1 MKRTILLILLLVVSI
16 GSVSVFASNV
26 YKEHDNVTFHESVLY
41 GDRSAADGLN
51 IKLHTYQ
58 SSQLFWDTTCKFD
71 NEVAVDTEYN
81 FYPMNHHIDF
91 PESSYGISFMCNN
104 DYAPAY
110 AAYSD
115 SNIHQPGISA
125 AYQELFHSLKPG
137 EEKEKTI
144 FLKDYMDYYEFDISF
159 AFPNCTNHGNTSE
172 LLYSDPGAIKADPTL
187 IALNDV
193 KEYFKIPVLDT
204 ETHLISV
211 EKHKSGALT
220 SLGGGTSESER
231 FDMESWSVST
241 DSTCYFTFNPRST
254 EGNLVDL
261 SELPEGFGIFA
272 LPYTRVSDDVKF
284 DFSTVKTDRI
294 SMVYTLDPNAKIY
307 SLDIDESKTKL
318 FLYTKEE
325 GQLWM
330 TVIDIATMSTL
341 QKFSLIET
349 TQDSWPSIY
358 NYSCFIAVFDSYK
371 EQITVFALNEKQEY
385 EFQFTCDFQP
395 AENMEYYWYPAEL
408 AYDGERLATTGTLRN
423 YSFGNKD
430 YCDFYI
436 MIYDKDG
443 LQYLGRFDN
452 SLDSGLDNDWYDY
465 PCKVDYSYT
474 MDISW

>member
-1 MKRTILLILLLVVSI
+1 MKRSFLLILLLVVSI

-91 PESSYGISFMCNN
+91 PESSYGISFMCNS
-104 DYAPAY
+104 DYAPDS

-115 SNIHQPGISA
+115 TNIHQPGISA
-125 AYQELFHSLKPG
+125 AYQELFHSLNPG

-211 EKHKSGALT
+211 GKHKSGALT

-294 SMVYTLDPNAKIY
+294 SMVYTLDPNAEIY

-349 TQDSWPSIY
+349 TKDSWPSIY
-358 NYSCFIAVFDSYK
+358 NYSYFIAVFDSYK

-385 EFQFTCDFQP
+385 ELQFTCDYQP
-395 AENMEYYWYPAEL
+395 AENMEYYWYPAGL

-423 YSFGNKD
+423 YSYGNKD

-436 MIYDKDG
+436 MVYDKDG
-443 LQYLGRFDN
+443 LQYLGKFDN
-452 SLDSGLDNDWYDY
+452 SLDSGLDNNWYEY
-465 PCKVDYSYT
+465 PCKSNLSNAI
-474 MDISW
+474 DISW

>member
-1 MKRTILLILLLVVSI
+1 MKRTFLLILLLVISI
-16 GSVSVFASNV
+16 GSISVFASSV
-26 YKEHDNVTFHESVLY
+26 YKEYDNVTFKETVLY
-41 GDRSAADGLN
+41 GDRNAAKGLN
-51 IKLHTYQ
+51 LKLYTNQ

-71 NEVAVDTEYN
+71 DEVAVNTEYN

-91 PESSYGISFMCNN
+91 PESSYGISLMCNPDVVMYTEESTMN
-104 DYAPAY
+104 QTGLAGAY
-110 AAYSD
+110 K
-115 SNIHQPGISA
+115 
-125 AYQELFHSLKPG
+125 ELFDTLKPG

-159 AFPNCTNHGNTSE
+159 NFPNCATYGNTTE
-172 LLYSDPGAIKADPTL
+172 LLYSEPEMLKADPYL
-187 IALNDV
+187 IALNDI

-204 ETHLISV
+204 ETHVISIG
-211 EKHKSGALT
+211 KHANGHLST
-220 SLGGGTSESER
+220 TGGGTGEGER
-231 FDMESWSVST
+231 FNLESWSVST
-241 DSTCYFTFNPRST
+241 DNTCYFAFNPRST
-254 EGNLVDL
+254 EGNLIDL

-272 LPYTRVSDDVKF
+272 LPFTRVSNDVTF
-284 DFSTVKTDRI
+284 DFSTVKTDHI
-294 SMVYTLDPNAKIY
+294 SMVYNLDPSAEIY
-307 SLDIDESKTKL
+307 GLDIDESNTKL
-318 FLYTKEE
+318 FLYTIEDGK
-325 GQLWM
+325 LWM

-349 TQDSWPSIY
+349 TKDSWPSIY
-358 NYSCFIAVFDSYK
+358 NYSDFIAVFHSYK

-395 AENMEYYWYPAEL
+395 AEDMEYYWYPAGL

-465 PCKVDYSYT
+465 PCKVDHSYT